1 MSLTVLIMPV
11 PVEADTSNIS
21 ESDITYQVEG
31 GNIYFD
37 KTTATITG
45 CDQTVTVADIPAKIS
60 DVDVKS
66 IGNRAFD
73 SCTNLTSVIIPNGIV
88 SIGEEAFD
96 HCEKLTNIE
105 IPQSVIEIG
114 TSAFRSCYLMDEIVV
129 DSNNE
134 KYLSENGVLF
144 NKDKSELI
152 QYPDAKSEINYVI
165 PEGVTNIEPYA
176 FDDCKKLTEITIPNT
191 VVIIGRGAFAA
202 CFGLTSVNIP
212 DSVTSIGAYAFDACN
227 HMTSIEISNSIT
239 EIPSN
244 MLSQCPIK
252 ELNIPEGV
260 TTIRS
265 GAFEYCQS
273 LVTVTIPESVTTIE
287 FSAFDNCTCLEK
299 IIIPKTV
306 TEIGN
311 GTFKGCNRLYIYGE
325 VGSYA
330 ETYAA
335 ENGIMFNVL
344 SEPSGIIEY
353 TDGVIG
359 GTLYFDTSTGTI
371 TDCTMQV
378 TEVIIPE
385 KINDVTVIA
394 IGKDAFSSCRLLE
407 SVYVPETVKSIGES
421 AFSGCFS
428 LTTVNIPNGIEE
440 IKSSTFSTCTSLETI
455 DIPASVTDLS
465 GSAFSNCDSLTAI
478 NVDSA
483 NEAFTSH
490 NGVVFDKAGEWLYI
504 YPAKKAGSEYS
515 IPDGVKFILGGA
527 FKNAILL
534 EKVTMP
540 EGLQSIGKSGFMGCT
555 ALKNVVLPEGL
566 TRINEDTFRNC
577 TSLESI
583 NIPESV
589 TTISNRV
596 FYDCK
601 ALQTID
607 IHKNISA
614 IRNDAFY
621 RCNSLQSI
629 NIDSNNAV
637 FSSESGVLFNKDK
650 DLLITYPAGKQDV
663 KYVIPNTVTTI
674 GQYAFGYAEKLE
686 IIDIP
691 DTVTTIEGSAFY
703 GCKLFDNVVIPDS
716 VTLMDD
722 SVFGSCTSLKNIKIS
737 KKITNIGQSTFYN
750 CKALTGLT
758 LPDNITSI
766 ENEVF
771 SYCTNLKWVVVP
783 ESVKTIG
790 NRVFESN
797 TVIYGTPGS
806 YAETYASANGL
817 TFKDISEGLPTDPT
831 EPTDPD
837 PVDPP
842 AVEKQEQTIDVK
854 DTFNKTY
861 GDAAFNLN
869 ATASGQAALTYKSNN
884 TDVAEVSTDGTVT
897 IKSSGVATITVT
909 AAETEDYKSAST
921 EVTINVAKASQP
933 SYTGE
938 TTYNK
943 TYGCASFTIN
953 VPAKT
958 SVTFASSNSGIVAVE
973 KISSASAKVTVKSS
987 GAATITA
994 TAAESGNY
1002 KRKTYKITVNVAKAS
1017 QKINVKQTS
1026 YTKTY
1031 GCASFPLG
1039 ATAKTGLTYKSS
1051 NINVATVTPEG
1062 AVSIK
1067 AGGTATITITAAE
1080 TDKYKR
1086 ATKTVAITANKASQS
1101 ITCSSSFSKTF
1112 GYNYYFYLGAKSKT
1126 NRTYKSSS
1134 TRIATVSSSGKVVM
1148 KNPGKVTITITAASS
1163 DKYKSATKK
1172 VYFTSTLKRP
1182 GLTARAYSGRKI
1194 KLTWTKV
1201 PGAHGYRVYIYDRAK
1216 KKYVYRLTRS
1226 ASVKSVTHSG
1236 LRAGRT
1242 YYYKVRA
1249 YRVVSGKRVY
1259 SPYSYSRKATA
1270 RR

>member
-1 MSLTVLIMPV
+1 MNTYSKTLHTKLIAILTALMMLATTIVMTENV
-11 PVEADTSNIS
+11 HAYS
-21 ESDITYQVEG
+21 ET
-31 GNIYFD
+31 
-37 KTTATITG
+37 
-45 CDQTVTVADIPAKIS
+45 
-60 DVDVKS
+60 DVKW
-66 IGNRAFD
+66 
-73 SCTNLTSVIIPNGIV
+73 
-88 SIGEEAFD
+88 
-96 HCEKLTNIE
+96 
-105 IPQSVIEIG
+105 
-114 TSAFRSCYLMDEIVV
+114 
-129 DSNNE
+129 
-134 KYLSENGVLF
+134 
-144 NKDKSELI
+144 
-152 QYPDAKSEINYVI
+152 
-165 PEGVTNIEPYA
+165 
-176 FDDCKKLTEITIPNT
+176 
-191 VVIIGRGAFAA
+191 
-202 CFGLTSVNIP
+202 
-212 DSVTSIGAYAFDACN
+212 
-227 HMTSIEISNSIT
+227 
-239 EIPSN
+239 
-244 MLSQCPIK
+244 
-252 ELNIPEGV
+252 
-260 TTIRS
+260 
-265 GAFEYCQS
+265 
-273 LVTVTIPESVTTIE
+273 
-287 FSAFDNCTCLEK
+287 
-299 IIIPKTV
+299 
-306 TEIGN
+306 
-311 GTFKGCNRLYIYGE
+311 
-325 VGSYA
+325 
-330 ETYAA
+330 
-335 ENGIMFNVL
+335 
-344 SEPSGIIEY
+344 
-353 TDGVIG
+353 TDGVTG

-421 AFSGCFS
+421 AFGGCYE
-428 LTTVNIPNGIEE
+428 LITVNIPNGVEQ
-440 IKSSTFSTCTSLETI
+440 IKAHTFNTCTKLETI
-455 DIPASVTDLS
+455 DIPASVTDIS
-465 GSAFSNCDSLTAI
+465 SSAFSNCDSLTAI

-504 YPAKKAGSEYS
+504 YPAKKAGSEYT
-515 IPDGVKFILGGA
+515 IPDGVKFILGYA

-534 EKVTMP
+534 EKVTML
-540 EGLQSIGKSGFMGCT
+540 EGLESIGAGGFMGCK
-555 ALKNVVLPEGL
+555 ALKSVVLPEGII
-566 TRINEDTFRNC
+566 RINNDAFREC
-577 TSLESI
+577 ASLESI

-589 TTISNRV
+589 TTISNRI

-601 ALQTID
+601 ALQTIG

-629 NIDSNNAV
+629 NVDSNNAV
-637 FSSESGVLFNKDK
+637 FSSENGVLFNKDK
-650 DLLITYPAGKQDV
+650 DSLITYPAGKQDV

-703 GCKLFDNVVIPDS
+703 GCKLLDNIVIPNS
-716 VTLMDD
+716 VSVMKDY
-722 SVFGSCTSLKNIKIS
+722 VFGSCTSLKNIKIS
-737 KKITNIGQSTFYN
+737 EKITNIGKSTFDN

-758 LPDNITSI
+758 LPNNITSI

-771 SYCTNLKWVVVP
+771 SYCTNLKWIVVP

-806 YAETYASANGL
+806 YAETYAAENGL

-909 AAETEDYKSAST
+909 AVETEEYKSAST
-921 EVTINVAKASQP
+921 EVTI
-933 SYTGE
+933 
-938 TTYNK
+938 
-943 TYGCASFTIN
+943 
-953 VPAKT
+953 
-958 SVTFASSNSGIVAVE
+958 
-973 KISSASAKVTVKSS
+973 
-987 GAATITA
+987 
-994 TAAESGNY
+994 
-1002 KRKTYKITVNVAKAS
+1002 NVAKAS

-1031 GCASFPLG
+1031 GCASFSLG

-1126 NRTYKSSS
+1126 KKTYKSSN
-1134 TRIATVSSSGKVVM
+1134 TKIATVSSAGKVVM
-1148 KNPGKVTITITAASS
+1148 KNPGKVTITVTAASS

-1236 LRAGRT
+1236 LTAGRT
-1242 YYYKVRA
+1242 YYYKVKA